1 MSFEMMAAV
10 QDTFDYIVIGAGSAG
25 CVVAARLSESQR
37 YRVLLLEAGDRDR
50 NPWIRVPMGYSRLI
64 ANPRLNWM
72 YESEPEPDLGGRTI
86 YQPVGRVLGGTS
98 SINGMVYMRGHPAD
112 YDEWHQLGCTGWNWE
127 SVLSYFKR
135 AEDQERGAD
144 EFHGVA
150 GPLRV
155 SDPLVRWELADRWIA
170 AAIETGLPPNNDF
183 NGARQEGAGYF
194 QSTTKRGRRWS
205 SADAYLQA
213 VRRRRNLTIK
223 TNARV
228 ARILIEDGKAIGVT
242 FVSGGAQQT
251 VRTRGEVIVCGGVF
265 NSPQLLQMSGLGPPE
280 LLQEFGIPVIRAI
293 PAIGPT
299 CRIISMSGWCS
310 DARSGSH

>member
-1 MSFEMMAAV
+1 MMAAV

-25 CVVAARLSESQR
+25 CVVAARLSRSPAISRFTARGSRNE
-37 YRVLLLEAGDRDR
+37 
-50 NPWIRVPMGYSRLI
+50 NPWIRVLMGYSRLI

-155 SDPLVRWELADRWIA
+155 SDPLVRGSWQIVGSPPQSRPGCPPTMISMVLGRRGQVISRVRRSA
-170 AAIETGLPPNNDF
+170 AAVGAARMLICKRCEGGET
-183 NGARQEGAGYF
+183 
-194 QSTTKRGRRWS
+194 
-205 SADAYLQA
+205 
-213 VRRRRNLTIK
+213 
-223 TNARV
+223 
-228 ARILIEDGKAIGVT
+228 
-242 FVSGGAQQT
+242 
-251 VRTRGEVIVCGGVF
+251 
-265 NSPQLLQMSGLGPPE
+265 
-280 LLQEFGIPVIRAI
+280 
-293 PAIGPT
+293 
-299 CRIISMSGWCS
+299 
-310 DARSGSH
+310 